1 MDQWIINDGNTRAQ
15 IHYIYNSIVN
25 DATTRAINYNVQ
37 FYAPKANAQVNVLE
51 QPLLHTV

>member
-25 DATTRAINYNVQ
+25 DATTRAINCNVQ
-37 FYAPKANAQVNVLE
+37 FYALKANAQVNVLE
-51 QPLLHTV
+51 